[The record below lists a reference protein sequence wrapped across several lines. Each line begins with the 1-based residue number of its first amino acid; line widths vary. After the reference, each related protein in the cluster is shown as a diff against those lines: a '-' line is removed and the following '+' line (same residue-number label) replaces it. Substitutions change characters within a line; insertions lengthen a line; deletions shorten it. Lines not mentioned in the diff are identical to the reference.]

1 MTICAACSQE
11 NPPIAQFCLAC
22 GRPLA
27 GAKAASREERRIV
40 TVIFVDLVGFTSRAE
55 TLDPEDV
62 RAILAPYHDRVRAE
76 IESFGGIVEKFI
88 GDAVVGVFGA
98 PTAYG
103 DDPERAVRAA
113 LSVRAAL
120 GTQVRIA
127 VNTGEALV
135 TMGARP
141 ELGEAMVAGDVIN
154 PASRLQSAAPAG
166 GVLVG
171 GETYRCTHQVVSY
184 AEAEPVTAKGK
195 DAPIEVWLAER
206 LATDDGTPGTPLVGR
221 VGELAML
228 KGIWERAA
236 AGSPHLV
243 TVLGPPGVGKSRLAA
258 EFRRIVTADGGR
270 VVRGRCLPYRES
282 SAYGA
287 FATQV
292 KQVAGIFENDEPLAA
307 AEKLRAECDRLAV
320 PDPSVVAGHLGL
332 ILGFDSETPAEDRET
347 LFFSVRCF
355 IEAIAAEWPTVLL
368 FEDIHWADRGLLDLI
383 EQLAGRMHGARVLL
397 LTLARADLLDSRP
410 GWGGGLPGYIS
421 MPLQPLVGAE
431 AEALAFNVLRGIEE
445 SERQRRASM
454 FAEMAE
460 GNPLFIEQLAAT
472 LVERPTGTS
481 EALPTTIRGIVAAR
495 LDALPADER
504 AVLTTS
510 SVMGKV
516 FWRGPVEQVADDVAD
531 LDDTLAALER
541 RDLIRRE
548 AVSAI
553 TGERQYTFRHM
564 MIRDA
569 AYEMLPRARRQE
581 LHADT
586 ARYLEQSAPQ
596 SGEAV
601 AQMARHWREAGEGD
615 RACRRAGRPSAAGP
629 WTTPRRST
637 RRRST
642 SSRRTTPSCGATY
655 ADAWRWSG
663 RRTSTSTRRSGR
675 RARRS
680 GLRVR
685 QVLRAD
691 VTHDLVDDVDH
702 VLAQLLRVR
711 AHHLLVGCGVHAERP
726 DATVVSDDDV
736 AVLPGDRRELRVDQ
750 ALGARR
756 HRRHLFDGH
765 LEGAFH
771 EIARHVRDLTVRA
784 DAPATAP
791 AARSSRPS
799 PQPPPRARR

>member
-1 MTICAACSQE
+1 MTVCTSCSQE

-22 GRPLA
+22 GRPLG
-27 GAKAASREERRIV
+27 GAKAPLREERRIV

-76 IESFGGIVEKFI
+76 IESYGGVVEKFI

-98 PTAYG
+98 PTAFG

-113 LSVRAAL
+113 LSERAAL

-141 ELGEAMVAGDVIN
+141 ERGEAMVAGDVIN
-154 PASRLQSAAPAG
+154 TASRLQSAAPAG

-171 GETYRCTHQVVSY
+171 GETYRCTHLAVSY
-184 AEAEPVTAKGK
+184 TEAEPVTAKGK

-206 LATDDGTPGTPLVGR
+206 LATDDGSPGTPLVGR

-228 KGIWERAA
+228 KGIWEAAA

-243 TVLGPPGVGKSRLAA
+243 TVLGPPGVGKSRLAT
-258 EFRRIVTADGGR
+258 EFRRIVTAGGGR

-292 KQVAGIFENDEPLAA
+292 KQVAGIFENDEPGAA
-307 AEKLRAECDRLAV
+307 MEKLRAECDRLTV
-320 PDPSVVAGHLGL
+320 PDPSVVAAHLGL
-332 ILGFDSETPAEDRET
+332 ILGIDTETTAEDREA

-355 IEAIAAEWPTVLL
+355 IEAVAGEQPLVLV

-383 EQLAGRMHGARVLL
+383 EQLAGRMHGARVLQ
-397 LTLARADLLDSRP
+397 LTLARPDLLDSRP

-421 MPLQPLVGAE
+421 MPLQPLVGEE
-431 AEALAFNVLRGIEE
+431 AQALAFNVLRGIEE
-445 SERQRRASM
+445 SERERRASM

-472 LVERPTGTS
+472 LAERPTGS
-481 EALPTTIRGIVAAR
+481 AEALPTTIRGIVAAR

-504 AVLTTS
+504 AVLLAAA
-510 SVMGKV
+510 VMGKV
-516 FWRGPVEQVADDVAD
+516 FWRGPVERVTDNVDSLGD
-531 LDDTLAALER
+531 SLAALER

-548 AVSAI
+548 AVSAV
-553 TGERQYTFRHM
+553 TGEQQYTFRHM

-569 AYEMLPRARRQE
+569 AYEMLPRARKQE
-581 LHADT
+581 LHAET
-586 ARYLEQSAPQ
+586 ARYLEQAAPD

-615 RACRRAGRPSAAGP
+615 RAVRYFIQAGREAQRSWAMEHAQALYKEALDLVPEEDAELRRDIRGRLGMVWQTHFHLDPAERSPSAEVGSTSPAGP
-629 WTTPRRST
+629 
-637 RRRST
+637 
-642 SSRRTTPSCGATY
+642 
-655 ADAWRWSG
+655 
-663 RRTSTSTRRSGR
+663 
-675 RARRS
+675 
-680 GLRVR
+680 
-685 QVLRAD
+685 
-691 VTHDLVDDVDH
+691 
-702 VLAQLLRVR
+702 
-711 AHHLLVGCGVHAERP
+711 
-726 DATVVSDDDV
+726 
-736 AVLPGDRRELRVDQ
+736 PG
-750 ALGARR
+750 
-756 HRRHLFDGH
+756 
-765 LEGAFH
+765 
-771 EIARHVRDLTVRA
+771 
-784 DAPATAP
+784 
-791 AARSSRPS
+791 
-799 PQPPPRARR
+799 

>member
-1 MTICAACSQE
+1 MTVCASCSQE

-27 GAKAASREERRIV
+27 GARGASREERRIV

-62 RAILAPYHDRVRAE
+62 RAILAPYHDRVRVE
-76 IESFGGIVEKFI
+76 IESFGGVVEKFI

-135 TMGARP
+135 TIGARP

-154 PASRLQSAAPAG
+154 TASRLQSAAPAG

-171 GETYRCTHQVVSY
+171 GETYRCTNLAVSY
-184 AEAEPVTAKGK
+184 AQAEPVTAKGK
-195 DAPIEVWLAER
+195 EAPIEVWLAER
-206 LATDDGTPGTPLVGR
+206 LATDDGTPGTPMVGR

-236 AGSPHLV
+236 AGSPHLI
-243 TVLGPPGVGKSRLAA
+243 TVLGPPGVGKSRLAT
-258 EFRRIVTADGGR
+258 EFRRIVAGDGGR

-292 KQVAGIFENDEPLAA
+292 KQFAGIFENDEP
-307 AEKLRAECDRLAV
+307 AEAGQKLRAECDRLAV
-320 PDPSVVAGHLGL
+320 PDPAVVAGHLGL
-332 ILGFDSETPAEDRET
+332 ILGIDPDAVAEDREA

-355 IEAIAAEWPTVLL
+355 IEAIASEQPTVLV

-383 EQLAGRMHGARVLL
+383 EQLAGRMHGSRVLL
-397 LTLARADLLDSRP
+397 LTLARPDLLDSRP

-421 MPLQPLVGAE
+421 MPLQPLVGDE

-445 SERQRRASM
+445 SERQRRAAM
-454 FAEMAE
+454 FAQMAE

-472 LVERPTGTS
+472 LAERPAES
-481 EALPTTIRGIVAAR
+481 SDAMPTTIRGIVTAR

-504 AVLTTS
+504 AALLAAA
-510 SVMGKV
+510 VMGKV
-516 FWRGPVEQVADDVAD
+516 FWRGPVERVADDIAD
-531 LDDTLAALER
+531 LGDTLAALER

-548 AVSAI
+548 VVSAI
-553 TGERQYTFRHM
+553 TGEQQYTFRHM

-569 AYEMLPRARRQE
+569 AYEMLPRARRQQ
-581 LHADT
+581 LHAET
-586 ARYLEQSAPQ
+586 ARYLEEAAPET
-596 SGEAV
+596 GEAV
-601 AQMARHWREAGEGD
+601 AQMARHWREAGEGE
-615 RACRRAGRPSAAGP
+615 RAVRYFLEAAAEAERGWAMDHAQALYKEALALVPEDDAEARREIRGRLGVVWQTHFHLDPVERSPGAGVEARSPAGP
-629 WTTPRRST
+629 
-637 RRRST
+637 
-642 SSRRTTPSCGATY
+642 
-655 ADAWRWSG
+655 
-663 RRTSTSTRRSGR
+663 
-675 RARRS
+675 
-680 GLRVR
+680 
-685 QVLRAD
+685 
-691 VTHDLVDDVDH
+691 
-702 VLAQLLRVR
+702 
-711 AHHLLVGCGVHAERP
+711 P
-726 DATVVSDDDV
+726 D
-736 AVLPGDRRELRVDQ
+736 
-750 ALGARR
+750 
-756 HRRHLFDGH
+756 
-765 LEGAFH
+765 
-771 EIARHVRDLTVRA
+771 
-784 DAPATAP
+784 
-791 AARSSRPS
+791 
-799 PQPPPRARR
+799 